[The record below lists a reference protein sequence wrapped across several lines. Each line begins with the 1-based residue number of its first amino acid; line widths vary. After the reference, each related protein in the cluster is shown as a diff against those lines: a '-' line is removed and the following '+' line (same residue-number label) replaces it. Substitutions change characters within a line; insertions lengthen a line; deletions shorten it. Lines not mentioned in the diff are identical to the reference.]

1 MCVSFWSVCIFFFSF
16 STKNPSTNLSGTRR
30 QQCNFFP
37 EGSTRSNGGKL
48 YPTDKSLPRVF
59 VNKNHCVIHW
69 VVIYRADNF
78 IYPLNNQVQKYFRN
92 FIRCYPLR
100 FFVIAQNKNN
110 YPSYSCP
117 NDRSCR
123 VALEFCGYTLT
134 ILNFQNKTL
143 QKAITKSLEKEI
155 EESTQGIGEGL
166 WFSMVAVLVL
176 WVKEL

>member
-69 VVIYRADNF
+69 VVIYRVDNF
-78 IYPLNNQVQKYFRN
+78 IHPLNNQVQNYSRI

-100 FFVIAQNKNN
+100 FCNSAKQEQL
-110 YPSYSCP
+110 PSYSCP
-117 NDRSCR
+117 LRTRDRAVWRWSF
-123 VALEFCGYTLT
+123 AAIPFCGL
-134 ILNFQNKTL
+134 
-143 QKAITKSLEKEI
+143 S
-155 EESTQGIGEGL
+155 
-166 WFSMVAVLVL
+166 
-176 WVKEL
+176 

>member
-100 FFVIAQNKNN
+100 FCNSAKQEQLPLLQLSERQIV
-110 YPSYSCP
+110 P
-117 NDRSCR
+117 
-123 VALEFCGYTLT
+123 CGV
-134 ILNFQNKTL
+134 
-143 QKAITKSLEKEI
+143 
-155 EESTQGIGEGL
+155 G
-166 WFSMVAVLVL
+166 VL
-176 WVKEL
+176 WLYLNYLKFS